1 MAQITAAIPTAINN
15 TVYCKEKDTSDD
27 NQTEGKKKKKHI
39 YTINN
44 CILSFLT
51 RG

>member
-27 NQTEGKKKKKHI
+27 NQTEGKKKKETYLH
-39 YTINN
+39 YQQLYSVVFN
-44 CILSFLT
+44 
-51 RG
+51 